1 MRRGLAFLLE
11 TSNEGKYC
19 ESQHEQ
25 SKSARIL
32 LLFRRQ
38 KGSAVNTLMKQLEG
52 RSGSRVVVAT
62 TAMLSFISFWRAAA
76 IVLNDLGSSAF
87 YVGGIAE
94 NAIGK
99 SAPWFILGV
108 MLFSI
113 AVRSVYIESSTLFV
127 RGGAYRVVK
136 EAMGPTA
143 AKITVSALIFDFLLT
158 APISGVSA
166 GHYLVGLLNELTQLI
181 GLNVALPRDAGAAF
195 FAILFIL
202 YFWRLNLVGIE
213 ESSSKALSIMKITSV
228 MVALLLVWGLL
239 TIILRG
245 GQATPMPNAR
255 NMIFGEDSLGWLKE
269 TAFPAIPIVLF
280 FIGFGHSILAMSGEE
295 TLAQVYRE
303 IAHPKLKN
311 LKKAAIAIF
320 IFSLLFTCLVS
331 FLGIALIPDSERPQ
345 YFDNLIGGIAMYLAG
360 PFQLRL
366 CFHIFVVVVGVL
378 MLAGACNT
386 AIIGSNGV
394 LNRLSEDG
402 VLLDWF
408 RKPHRQYGT
417 TYRLLNLIVA
427 LQILVVI
434 ASRGDVFILGEAY
447 AFGVIWSFAMNALA
461 TLILRFKRPQE
472 REWKVP
478 LNFRFRG
485 IEIPVGLVLVT
496 LTLFAT
502 AIANLLTKKV
512 ATISGV
518 FFTAGL
524 FAVLIFSERIIAAR
538 KSSETKDLEK
548 FLLEDKSSITKEIV
562 GVRPGNILVAVRNY
576 ESLYPLEK
584 VLKKANIRHHDIVVL
599 TGRRMRGVREDQGS
613 LTSDQIFM
621 NYEQKLFSMAVSMA
635 EKEGK
640 KMNMLVVPGNDIT
653 DIIIRSAL
661 QLKSSKVVAG
671 VSNRMSMEE
680 QARRLGEAWEAAG
693 PHSRGL
699 TLELIDRQMKS
710 HFFDIGPH
718 PPRLW
723 PVDIGRLH
731 DMWLKLSRE
740 KFGSELHHR
749 DVVGVA
755 LKRLDRDLADPSKE
769 KEVLQDFHAE
779 LASEQHKRDSFSHG
793 TQEK

>member
-1 MRRGLAFLLE
+1 MNRPDV
-11 TSNEGKYC
+11 
-19 ESQHEQ
+19 QPH
-25 SKSARIL
+25 
-32 LLFRRQ
+32 
-38 KGSAVNTLMKQLEG
+38 
-52 RSGSRVVVAT
+52 SRVIVAT

-76 IVLNDLGSSAF
+76 IVLNDLASSAY
-87 YVGGIAE
+87 YVGGISE
-94 NAIGK
+94 HAIGK

-113 AVRSVYIESSTLFV
+113 AVRSVYIESSILFV

-166 GHYLVGLLNELTQLI
+166 GHYLVGLLNDLAKFADI
-181 GLNVALPRDAGAAF
+181 PISIPRDSGAAI
-195 FAILFIL
+195 FAIIVIL

-213 ESSSKALSIMKITSV
+213 ESSSKALSIMKVACV
-228 MVALLLVWGLL
+228 MVVALVVWGGITVFLK
-239 TIILRG
+239 G
-245 GQATPMPNAR
+245 GQLAPPPDLKHMK
-255 NMIFGEDSLGWLKE
+255 FGEEALGWLKGSAL
-269 TAFPAIPIVLF
+269 TTIPIVAI
-280 FIGFGHSILAMSGEE
+280 FIGFGHSILALSGEE

-303 IAHPKLKN
+303 IAHPKFVN
-311 LKKAAIAIF
+311 LKRAAMVIF
-320 IFSLLFTCLVS
+320 IFSLVLTSLVS
-331 FLGIALIPDSERPQ
+331 FLGVGLIPDAQRPH
-345 YFDNLIGGIAMYLAG
+345 YYDNLIGGIAMHLAG

-366 CFHIFVVVVGVL
+366 CFHIFVVIVGVL

-402 VLLDWF
+402 VLVDWF
-408 RKPHRQYGT
+408 RKPHREYGT
-417 TYRLLNLIVA
+417 TYRILNMIVG

-434 ASRGDVFILGEAY
+434 VSHGDVFILGEAY
-447 AFGVIWSFAMNALA
+447 AFGVIWSFAMNSLA
-461 TLILRFKRPQE
+461 TLILRFKRPQA

-478 LNFRFRG
+478 INLRFRG
-485 IEIPVGLVLVT
+485 IELPVGLALVT

-502 AIANLLTKKV
+502 AIANLMTKKI
-512 ATISGV
+512 ATISGLI
-518 FFTAGL
+518 FTAGL
-524 FAVLIFSERIIAAR
+524 FAVLLISERITAAR
-538 KSSETKDLEK
+538 KLSESKDFEK
-548 FLLEDKSSITKEIV
+548 FLLEDKASLTKEV
-562 GVRPGNILVAVRNY
+562 VDVRPGNIVVAVRNY

-584 VLKKANIRHHDIVVL
+584 VLKKANTRHQDIVVL
-599 TGRRMRGVREDQGS
+599 TGRRMRGVRHDQGS

-621 NYEQKLFSMAVSMA
+621 SFEKRLFSRVVSMA

-640 KMNMLVVPGNDIT
+640 RINMLVVPGNDIT
-653 DIIIRSAL
+653 DIIIQSAL

-680 QARRLGEAWEAAG
+680 QARRLGEAWESAG
-693 PHSRGL
+693 PHNRGL

-731 DMWLKLSRE
+731 DLWLKLTRE

-749 DVVGVA
+749 DIVGVA
-755 LKRLDRDLADPSKE
+755 LMRLDEDLRDPDRKQDVLHDFYVELESDQHRRESASHGIQE
-769 KEVLQDFHAE
+769 KE
-779 LASEQHKRDSFSHG
+779 SKRG
-793 TQEK
+793 A

>member
-1 MRRGLAFLLE
+1 
-11 TSNEGKYC
+11 
-19 ESQHEQ
+19 
-25 SKSARIL
+25 
-32 LLFRRQ
+32 
-38 KGSAVNTLMKQLEG
+38 MKQPPE
-52 RSGSRVVVAT
+52 SSHSRVVVAT

-94 NAIGK
+94 QAIGK

-108 MLFSI
+108 MFFSI

-136 EAMGPTA
+136 EAMGRTT

-166 GHYLVGLLNELTQLI
+166 GHYLVGLLNDLAVFTGI
-181 GLNVALPRDAGAAF
+181 HFIIPRNIGAAG
-195 FAILFIL
+195 FAILVIL
-202 YFWRLNLVGIE
+202 YFWRMNIIGIE
-213 ESSSKALSIMKITSV
+213 ESSSKALSIMKIATVMLIALLGWGFVTLLMKGGQLAPLPNLKHMAFDKEAIGWLKGSALPAIP
-228 MVALLLVWGLL
+228 MVAL
-239 TIILRG
+239 
-245 GQATPMPNAR
+245 
-255 NMIFGEDSLGWLKE
+255 
-269 TAFPAIPIVLF
+269 
-280 FIGFGHSILAMSGEE
+280 FIGFGHSILALSGEE

-311 LKKAAIAIF
+311 LKKAAVAIF
-320 IFSLLFTCLVS
+320 VFSLILTSLVS
-331 FLGIALIPDSERPQ
+331 FLGIGLIPDSIRSQ
-345 YFDNLIGGIAMYLAG
+345 FNDNLIGGIAMHLVG

-366 CFHIFVVVVGVL
+366 CFHIFVVIVGVL

-402 VLLDWF
+402 VLVDWF
-408 RKPHRQYGT
+408 RKPHREYGT
-417 TYRLLNLIVA
+417 TYRLLNMIVG
-427 LQILVVI
+427 LQILIVI
-434 ASRGDVFILGEAY
+434 ISHGDVFLLGEAY

-461 TLILRFKRPQE
+461 TLILRFKQPQG

-478 LNFRFRG
+478 LNFHFRG
-485 IEIPVGLVLVT
+485 VEIPVGLVLVT
-496 LTLFAT
+496 LILFAT

-524 FAVLIFSERIIAAR
+524 FAVLLFSERIIKSR
-538 KSSETKDLEK
+538 KLSETKGLEK
-548 FLLEDKSSITKEIV
+548 FLLEDKSDITKDVV

-584 VLKKANIRHHDIVVL
+584 VLKKANTRHQDIVVL
-599 TGRRMRGVREDQGS
+599 TGRRMRGIHQDQGP
-613 LTSDQIFM
+613 LTRDQIFM
-621 NYEQKLFSMAVSMA
+621 NHEQKLFSIVVSMA

-640 KMNMLVVPGNDIT
+640 KINMVVVPGNEMT
-653 DIIIRSAL
+653 DVIIRSAL

-671 VSNRMSMEE
+671 ISNRMTMEE
-680 QARRLGEAWEAAG
+680 QARRLGEAWESTG
-693 PHSRGL
+693 PHNRGL
-699 TLELIDRQMKS
+699 TLELIDRSGKS
-710 HFFDIGPH
+710 YFFDIGPH

-731 DMWLKLSRE
+731 ELWLKLTRD

-749 DVVGVA
+749 DIVGVA
-755 LKRLDRDLADPSKE
+755 LQRLDRDLMDPKKE
-769 KEVLQDFHAE
+769 DDVLHDFSVE
-779 LASEQHKRDSFSHG
+779 LHSEQHKREASSFGHKTDHSK
-793 TQEK
+793 EIES

>member
-1 MRRGLAFLLE
+1 
-11 TSNEGKYC
+11 
-19 ESQHEQ
+19 
-25 SKSARIL
+25 
-32 LLFRRQ
+32 
-38 KGSAVNTLMKQLEG
+38 MKQLPENTH
-52 RSGSRVVVAT
+52 SRVVVAT

-94 NAIGK
+94 QAIGK

-136 EAMGPTA
+136 EAMGRTT

-166 GHYLVGLLNELTQLI
+166 GHYLIGLLNDLAVFAGI
-181 GLNVALPRDAGAAF
+181 PIIIPRNIGAAC
-195 FAILFIL
+195 FAILVIL
-202 YFWRLNLVGIE
+202 YFWRMNLIGIE
-213 ESSSKALSIMKITSV
+213 ESSSKALSIMKIATV
-228 MVALLLVWGLL
+228 MLVALLGWGFVTVLM
-239 TIILRG
+239 RG
-245 GQATPMPNAR
+245 GQLAPHPNLRTMA
-255 NMIFGEDSLGWLKE
+255 FTDEALGWLKGS
-269 TAFPAIPIVLF
+269 ALPAIPLIAI
-280 FIGFGHSILAMSGEE
+280 FIGFGHSILALSGEE

-311 LKKAAIAIF
+311 LKRAAVAIF
-320 IFSLLFTCLVS
+320 IFSLLLTSLVS
-331 FLGIALIPDSERPQ
+331 FLGVGLIPDSIRPQ
-345 YFDNLIGGIAMYLAG
+345 YNDNLIGGIAMHLVG

-366 CFHIFVVVVGVL
+366 CFHIFVVIVGVL

-402 VLLDWF
+402 VLVDWF
-408 RKPHRQYGT
+408 RKPHREYGT
-417 TYRLLNLIVA
+417 TYRLLSMIVG

-434 ASRGDVFILGEAY
+434 ISRGDVFLLGEAY
-447 AFGVIWSFAMNALA
+447 AFGVIWCFAMNALA
-461 TLILRFKRPQE
+461 TLILRFKLPQG

-478 LNFRFRG
+478 LNFHFRG
-485 IEIPVGLVLVT
+485 VEIPMGLILVT

-502 AIANLLTKKV
+502 AIANLFTKRV
-512 ATISGV
+512 ATLSGV

-524 FAVLIFSERIIAAR
+524 FAVLVFSERII
-538 KSSETKDLEK
+538 KLKKLNETKDLEK
-548 FLLEDKSSITKEIV
+548 FLLEDKADVTKDVV

-584 VLKKANIRHHDIVVL
+584 VLKKANPRHQDIVVL
-599 TGRRMRGVREDQGS
+599 TGRRMRGVHQDQGP
-613 LTSDQIFM
+613 LTRDQIFM
-621 NYEQKLFSMAVSMA
+621 NHEQKLFSIAVSMA

-640 KMNMLVVPGNDIT
+640 KINMVVVPGNDIT
-653 DIIIRSAL
+653 DIIIRTAL

-671 VSNRMSMEE
+671 ISNRMTMDE
-680 QARRLGEAWEAAG
+680 QARQFGEAWESASFNG
-693 PHSRGL
+693 RGL
-699 TLELIDRQMKS
+699 TLELIDRQSKS

-731 DMWLKLSRE
+731 ELWLKLTRD

-749 DVVGVA
+749 DIVSVA
-755 LKRLDRDLADPSKE
+755 LLRLDHDLMDPDRE
-769 KEVLQDFHAE
+769 KDVLHDFNVE
-779 LASEQHKRDSFSHG
+779 LQSEHHKRESG
-793 TQEK
+793 TPGRQEK

>member
-1 MRRGLAFLLE
+1 MDQAEER
-11 TSNEGKYC
+11 K
-19 ESQHEQ
+19 H
-25 SKSARIL
+25 
-32 LLFRRQ
+32 
-38 KGSAVNTLMKQLEG
+38 
-52 RSGSRVVVAT
+52 SRVIVAT
-62 TAMLSFISFWRAAA
+62 TAMLSFISFWHAAA
-76 IVLNDLGSSAF
+76 IVLNDLASSAY

-94 NAIGK
+94 HAIGK

-136 EAMGPTA
+136 EAMGPTT

-166 GHYLVGLLNELTQLI
+166 GHYLIGLLNELAVFAGI
-181 GLNVALPRDAGAAF
+181 PIVLPRAVGAAV
-195 FAILFIL
+195 FAILVIL
-202 YFWRLNLVGIE
+202 YFWRLNLIGIE
-213 ESSSKALSIMKITSV
+213 ESSSKALSIMKVASV
-228 MVALLLVWGLL
+228 MVVALLVWGFI
-239 TIILRG
+239 TVMLRG
-245 GQATPMPNAR
+245 GQIAPIPNLK
-255 NMIFGEDSLGWLKE
+255 NMEFGDEALGWLKGSFW
-269 TAFPAIPIVLF
+269 TTIPLVAI

-311 LKKAAIAIF
+311 LKRAAVAIF
-320 IFSLLFTCLVS
+320 VFSLVLTSLVS
-331 FLGIALIPDSERPQ
+331 FLGVGLIPDSDRAH
-345 YFDNLIGGIAMYLAG
+345 YYDNLIGGIAMHLAG
-360 PFQLRL
+360 PFQMRL
-366 CFHIFVVVVGVL
+366 CFHIFVVIVGVL

-402 VLLDWF
+402 VLTDWF
-408 RKPHRQYGT
+408 RKPHKNYGT
-417 TYRLLNLIVA
+417 TYRLLSMIVA
-427 LQILVVI
+427 LQILIVI
-434 ASRGDVFILGEAY
+434 LSRGDVFLLGEAY
-447 AFGVIWSFAMNALA
+447 AFGVIWCFAMNALA

-478 LNFRFRG
+478 MNFRYRG
-485 IEIPVGLVLVT
+485 TEIPVGLTLVT

-502 AIANLLTKKV
+502 AIANLFTKKI

-518 FFTAGL
+518 LFTAGL
-524 FAVLIFSERIIAAR
+524 FAVLKLSERVIAA
-538 KSSETKDLEK
+538 KKLSETKDLER
-548 FLLEDKSSITKEIV
+548 FLLEDNTSITREAV
-562 GVRPGNILVAVRNY
+562 DVRPGNILVAVRNH
-576 ESLYPLEK
+576 ESLYPLDK
-584 VLKKANIRHHDIVVL
+584 VLKKANTRHQDIVVL
-599 TGRRMRGVREDQGS
+599 TGRRMRGVHHDQGP

-621 NYEQKLFSMAVSMA
+621 NFEQKLFSVVVAMA

-640 KMNMLVVPGNDIT
+640 KINLLVVPGNDIT

-680 QARRLGEAWEAAG
+680 QARRLGEAWEKSG

-723 PVDIGRLH
+723 PIDIGRLH
-731 DMWLKLSRE
+731 DMWLKLTRD
-740 KFGSELHHR
+740 KFGAELHHR
-749 DVVGVA
+749 DIVSVA
-755 LKRLDRDLADPSKE
+755 LKRLDEDLENPE
-769 KEVLQDFHAE
+769 TEQEVLRDFSVE
-779 LASEQHKRDSFSHG
+779 LKSEEHKRESGGHGSH
-793 TQEK
+793 EKGSEIETES

>member
-1 MRRGLAFLLE
+1 MNRPDV
-11 TSNEGKYC
+11 
-19 ESQHEQ
+19 QPH
-25 SKSARIL
+25 
-32 LLFRRQ
+32 
-38 KGSAVNTLMKQLEG
+38 
-52 RSGSRVVVAT
+52 SRVIVAT

-76 IVLNDLGSSAF
+76 IVLNDLASSAY
-87 YVGGIAE
+87 YVGGISE
-94 NAIGK
+94 HAIGK

-113 AVRSVYIESSTLFV
+113 AVRSVYIESSILFV

-166 GHYLVGLLNELTQLI
+166 GHYLVGLLNDLAKFADI
-181 GLNVALPRDAGAAF
+181 PISIPRDSGAAI
-195 FAILFIL
+195 FAIIVIL

-213 ESSSKALSIMKITSV
+213 ESSSKALSIMKVACV
-228 MVALLLVWGLL
+228 MVVALLVWGGITVFLK
-239 TIILRG
+239 G
-245 GQATPMPNAR
+245 GQLAPPPDLKHMK
-255 NMIFGEDSLGWLKE
+255 FGEEALGWLKGSAL
-269 TAFPAIPIVLF
+269 TTIPIVAI
-280 FIGFGHSILAMSGEE
+280 FIGFGHSILALSGEE

-303 IAHPKLKN
+303 IAHPKFVN
-311 LKKAAIAIF
+311 LKRAAMVIF
-320 IFSLLFTCLVS
+320 IFSLVLTSLVS
-331 FLGIALIPDSERPQ
+331 FLGVGLIPDAQRPH
-345 YFDNLIGGIAMYLAG
+345 YYDNLIGGIAMHLAG

-366 CFHIFVVVVGVL
+366 CFHIFVVIVGVL

-402 VLLDWF
+402 VLVDWF
-408 RKPHRQYGT
+408 RKPHREYGT
-417 TYRLLNLIVA
+417 TYRILNMIVG

-434 ASRGDVFILGEAY
+434 VSHGDVFILGEAY
-447 AFGVIWSFAMNALA
+447 AFGVIWSFAMNSLA
-461 TLILRFKRPQE
+461 TLILRFKRPQA

-478 LNFRFRG
+478 INLRFRG
-485 IEIPVGLVLVT
+485 IELPVGLALVT

-502 AIANLLTKKV
+502 AIANLMTKKI
-512 ATISGV
+512 ATISGLI
-518 FFTAGL
+518 FTAGL
-524 FAVLIFSERIIAAR
+524 FAVLLVSERITAAR
-538 KSSETKDLEK
+538 KLSESKDFEK
-548 FLLEDKSSITKEIV
+548 FLLEDKASLTKEV
-562 GVRPGNILVAVRNY
+562 VDVRPGNIVVAVRNY

-584 VLKKANIRHHDIVVL
+584 VLKKANTRHQDIVVL
-599 TGRRMRGVREDQGS
+599 TGRRMRGVRHDQGS

-621 NYEQKLFSMAVSMA
+621 SFEKRLFSRVVSMA

-640 KMNMLVVPGNDIT
+640 RINMLVVPGNDIT
-653 DIIIRSAL
+653 DIIIQSAL

-680 QARRLGEAWEAAG
+680 QARRLGEAWESAG
-693 PHSRGL
+693 PHNRGL

-731 DMWLKLSRE
+731 DLWLKLTRE

-749 DVVGVA
+749 DIVGVA
-755 LKRLDRDLADPSKE
+755 LMRLDEDLRDPDRKQDVLHDFYVELESDQHRRESASHGIHE
-769 KEVLQDFHAE
+769 KEPKRGAE
-779 LASEQHKRDSFSHG
+779 S
-793 TQEK
+793 

>member
-1 MRRGLAFLLE
+1 M
-11 TSNEGKYC
+11 
-19 ESQHEQ
+19 SQPEERTH
-25 SKSARIL
+25 
-32 LLFRRQ
+32 
-38 KGSAVNTLMKQLEG
+38 
-52 RSGSRVVVAT
+52 SRVVVAT
-62 TAMLSFISFWRAAA
+62 TAMLSFISFWHAAA

-94 NAIGK
+94 HAIGK

-143 AKITVSALIFDFLLT
+143 AKATVSALIFDFLLT

-166 GHYLVGLLNELTQLI
+166 GHYLIGLFNELAEFAKIPIT
-181 GLNVALPRDAGAAF
+181 LPRDVGATAC
-195 FAILFIL
+195 AILIIL
-202 YFWRLNLVGIE
+202 YFWRQNLLGIE
-213 ESSSKALSIMKITSV
+213 ESSSKALSIMKVASV
-228 MVALLLVWGLL
+228 MVVALIVWGFITVLM
-239 TIILRG
+239 RG
-245 GQATPMPNAR
+245 GQLAPMPDLKKMA
-255 NMIFGEDSLGWLKE
+255 FTTDALGWLQG
-269 TAFPAIPIVLF
+269 TALPTIPIIAL

-311 LKKAAIAIF
+311 LKRAAMAIF
-320 IFSLLFTCLVS
+320 IFSVVLTSLVS
-331 FLGIALIPDSERPQ
+331 FLGVALISDSDRPQ
-345 YFDNLIGGIAMYLAG
+345 YYDNLIGGIAMHLVG
-360 PFQLRL
+360 PFQLQL
-366 CFHIFVVVVGVL
+366 CFHIFVVIVGIL

-402 VLLDWF
+402 VLVDWF
-408 RKPHRQYGT
+408 RKPHREYGT
-417 TYRLLNLIVA
+417 TYRLLNMIA
-427 LQILVVI
+427 GLQILIVI
-434 ASRGDVFILGEAY
+434 VSRGDVFLLGEAY

-478 LNFRFRG
+478 LNFRYRG
-485 IEIPVGLVLVT
+485 TEIPVGLVLVT

-502 AIANLLTKKV
+502 AISNLLTKKV

-524 FAVLIFSERIIAAR
+524 FAVLVFSERIIAAR
-538 KSSETKDLEK
+538 KHSESKDLEK
-548 FLLEDKSSITKEIV
+548 FLLEDKDSITRESV
-562 GVRPGNILVAVRNY
+562 DVRPGNILVAVRNY

-584 VLKKANIRHHDIVVL
+584 ILKKANTRHQDIVVL
-599 TGRRMRGVREDQGS
+599 TGRRMRGVRHDQGP

-621 NYEQKLFSMAVSMA
+621 NFEKKLFSMVVSMA

-640 KMNMLVVPGNDIT
+640 KINMLVVPGNDIT

-661 QLKSSKVVAG
+661 QIKASKVVAG

-680 QARRLGEAWEAAG
+680 QARRLGEAWEGAG

-731 DMWLKLSRE
+731 DMWLKLTRE
-740 KFGSELHHR
+740 NFGAELHHR
-749 DVVGVA
+749 DIVSVA
-755 LKRLDRDLADPSKE
+755 LKRLDEDLIDPDETKD
-769 KEVLQDFHAE
+769 VLHDFSVE
-779 LASEQHKRDSFSHG
+779 MQSEHHRRESASHG
-793 TQEK
+793 SHEKGRKSESES

>member
-1 MRRGLAFLLE
+1 MKSFE
-11 TSNEGKYC
+11 T
-19 ESQHEQ
+19 
-25 SKSARIL
+25 
-32 LLFRRQ
+32 
-38 KGSAVNTLMKQLEG
+38 
-52 RSGSRVVVAT
+52 RSGSRVIVAT

-76 IVLNDLGSSAF
+76 IVLNDLASSAY
-87 YVGGIAE
+87 YVGGISE
-94 NAIGK
+94 QAIGK

-113 AVRSVYIESSTLFV
+113 AVRSVYIESSILFV
-127 RGGAYRVVK
+127 RGGVYRVVK
-136 EAMGPTA
+136 EAMGPTT

-166 GHYLVGLLNELTQLI
+166 GHYLIGLLNELAAFARVPI
-181 GLNVALPRDAGAAF
+181 VVPRDIGAAF
-195 FAILFIL
+195 FAVVVIL

-213 ESSSKALSIMKITSV
+213 ESSSKALSIMKIASV
-228 MVALLLVWGLL
+228 MVVALLVWGFVTVLM
-239 TIILRG
+239 RG
-245 GQATPMPNAR
+245 GQLAPTPELNSMK
-255 NMIFGEDSLGWLKE
+255 FSEDALGWLKG
-269 TAFPAIPIVLF
+269 TALPTIPLIAL
-280 FIGFGHSILAMSGEE
+280 FIGFGHSILALSGEE

-303 IAHPKLKN
+303 IAHPKIQN
-311 LKKAAIAIF
+311 LKRAAIAIF
-320 IFSLLFTCLVS
+320 VFSLVLTSLVA
-331 FLGIALIPDSERPQ
+331 FLGVALIPDSERPQ
-345 YFDNLIGGIAMYLAG
+345 FYDNLIGGIAMNLAG
-360 PFQLRL
+360 PFLLRL
-366 CFHIFVVVVGVL
+366 GFHVFVVIVGVL

-402 VLLDWF
+402 VLVDWF
-408 RKPHRQYGT
+408 RKPHREYGT

-434 ASRGDVFILGEAY
+434 ASRGNVFILGEAY

-478 LNFRFRG
+478 LNFRFRNT
-485 IEIPVGLVLVT
+485 EIPLGLVLVT
-496 LTLFAT
+496 LALFCT
-502 AIANLLTKKV
+502 AVANLLTKKI

-518 FFTAGL
+518 LFTLGL
-524 FAVLIFSERIIAAR
+524 FVILFFSERITTA
-538 KSSETKDLEK
+538 KKLSESRELEK
-548 FLLEDKSSITKEIV
+548 FLLEDKSSITREVV

-576 ESLYPLEK
+576 ESLYPLDK
-584 VLKKANIRHHDIVVL
+584 VLTKANTRHQDIVVL

-621 NYEQKLFSMAVSMA
+621 NYEQKLFSVVVSMA

-640 KMNMLVVPGNDIT
+640 KINMMVVPGNDIT
-653 DIIIRSAL
+653 DIIIRTAL
-661 QLKSSKVVAG
+661 KIKSSKVVAG

-693 PHSRGL
+693 PHTRGL

-731 DMWLKLSRE
+731 EMWLKLTRE
-740 KFGSELHHR
+740 RFGAELHHR
-749 DVVGVA
+749 DIVSVA
-755 LKRLDRDLADPSKE
+755 LKRLDGDLMNPE
-769 KEVLQDFHAE
+769 KEQEVLHDFHAE
-779 LASEQHKRDSFSHG
+779 LQSEQHKREAGGFSHHG
-793 TQEK
+793 RESKPETES

>member
-1 MRRGLAFLLE
+1 
-11 TSNEGKYC
+11 
-19 ESQHEQ
+19 
-25 SKSARIL
+25 
-32 LLFRRQ
+32 
-38 KGSAVNTLMKQLEG
+38 MKQSPE
-52 RSGSRVVVAT
+52 SSHSRVIVAT

-94 NAIGK
+94 QAIGK

-136 EAMGPTA
+136 EAMGRTT

-166 GHYLVGLLNELTQLI
+166 GHYLIGLLNDLAVFTGVSI
-181 GLNVALPRDAGAAF
+181 VIPRNIGAAG
-195 FAILFIL
+195 FAILVIL
-202 YFWRLNLVGIE
+202 YFWRMNLIGIE
-213 ESSSKALSIMKITSV
+213 ESSSKALSIMKIATV
-228 MVALLLVWGLL
+228 MVVALLGWGFVTLL
-239 TIILRG
+239 MKG
-245 GQATPMPNAR
+245 GQTIPLPPLKDMSFHDEA
-255 NMIFGEDSLGWLKE
+255 IGWLKGSALP
-269 TAFPAIPIVLF
+269 TIPLVAL
-280 FIGFGHSILAMSGEE
+280 FIGFGHSILALSGEE

-303 IAHPKLKN
+303 IAHPKLMN

-320 IFSLLFTCLVS
+320 VFSLILTSLVS
-331 FLGIALIPDSERPQ
+331 FLGVSLIPDSTRPQ
-345 YFDNLIGGIAMYLAG
+345 YNDNLIGGIAMHLVG

-366 CFHIFVVVVGVL
+366 CFHIFVVIVGVL

-402 VLLDWF
+402 VLVDWF
-408 RKPHRQYGT
+408 RKPHREYGT
-417 TYRLLNLIVA
+417 TYRLLTMIVG
-427 LQILVVI
+427 LQILIVI
-434 ASRGDVFILGEAY
+434 ISRGNVFILGEAY
-447 AFGVIWSFAMNALA
+447 AFGVIWCFAMNALA
-461 TLILRFKRPQE
+461 TLILRFKQPQG

-478 LNFRFRG
+478 LNFHFRG
-485 IEIPVGLVLVT
+485 VEIPVGLAAVT

-502 AIANLLTKKV
+502 AIANLFTKKA

-518 FFTAGL
+518 FFTAAL
-524 FAVLIFSERIIAAR
+524 FAVLLFSERII
-538 KSSETKDLEK
+538 KSKKLGESKDLEK
-548 FLLEDKSSITKEIV
+548 FLLEDKTDINKDVV

-584 VLKKANIRHHDIVVL
+584 VLKKANARHQDIVVL
-599 TGRRMRGVREDQGS
+599 TSRRMRGVHQDQGL
-613 LTSDQIFM
+613 LTRDQIFM
-621 NYEQKLFSMAVSMA
+621 NHEQKLFSMVVSMA

-640 KMNMLVVPGNDIT
+640 KINMVVVPGNEIT
-653 DIIIRSAL
+653 DVIIRSAL

-671 VSNRMSMEE
+671 ISNRMTMEE
-680 QARRLGEAWEAAG
+680 QARRLGEAWESAG
-693 PHSRGL
+693 PHNRGL
-699 TLELIDRQMKS
+699 TLELIDRQGKS

-731 DMWLKLSRE
+731 DLWLKLTRD

-749 DVVGVA
+749 DIVRVA
-755 LKRLDRDLADPSKE
+755 LQRLDRDLSDPDKE
-769 KEVLQDFHAE
+769 ANVVHDFSVE
-779 LASEQHKRDSFSHG
+779 LHSEQHKRESGGAPTHRN
-793 TQEK
+793 E

>member
-1 MRRGLAFLLE
+1 
-11 TSNEGKYC
+11 
-19 ESQHEQ
+19 
-25 SKSARIL
+25 
-32 LLFRRQ
+32 
-38 KGSAVNTLMKQLEG
+38 MKQLEV

-62 TAMLSFISFWRAAA
+62 TAMLSFISFWHAAA
-76 IVLNDLGSSAF
+76 IVLNDLASSAF

-94 NAIGK
+94 HAIGK

-136 EAMGPTA
+136 EAMGPTT
-143 AKITVSALIFDFLLT
+143 AKVTVSALIFDFLLT

-166 GHYLVGLLNELTQLI
+166 GHYLIGLLNELAVFAGIPIQI
-181 GLNVALPRDAGAAF
+181 PRGMGAAV
-195 FAILFIL
+195 FAIIVIL
-202 YFWRLNLVGIE
+202 YFWRLNLIGIE
-213 ESSSKALSIMKITSV
+213 ESSSQALTIMKVACV
-228 MVALLLVWGLL
+228 MVVSLLVWGFLTLL
-239 TIILRG
+239 LKG
-245 GQATPMPNAR
+245 GQPVPTPVLKEMDFSKDA
-255 NMIFGEDSLGWLKE
+255 LGWLKG
-269 TAFPAIPIVLF
+269 TMLPTIPLIAF

-311 LKKAAIAIF
+311 LKKAAVTIF
-320 IFSLLFTCLVS
+320 IFSLVLTALVS
-331 FLGIALIPDSERPQ
+331 FLGVSLIPDQERPH
-345 YFDNLIGGIAMYLAG
+345 YYDNLIGGIAMNLVG

-366 CFHIFVVVVGVL
+366 VFHAFVVIVGVL
-378 MLAGACNT
+378 MLSGACNT

-402 VLLDWF
+402 VLVDWF
-408 RKPHRQYGT
+408 RKPHRNYGT
-417 TYRLLNLIVA
+417 TYRILNLIVA
-427 LQILVVI
+427 LQIVVVI

-447 AFGVIWSFAMNALA
+447 AFGVIWCFAMNALA

-478 LNFRFRG
+478 LNIRIRG
-485 IEIPVGLVLVT
+485 MEIPIGLSMVT
-496 LTLFAT
+496 LMLFAT
-502 AIANLLTKKV
+502 AIANLFTKKI
-512 ATISGV
+512 ATISGL
-518 FFTAGL
+518 FFTAAL
-524 FAVLIFSERIIAAR
+524 FAVLVASERVIAA
-538 KSSETKDLEK
+538 KKLSESKDLEK

-584 VLKKANIRHHDIVVL
+584 VLKKANTRHQDIVVL
-599 TGRRMRGVREDQGS
+599 TGRRMRGVRQDQGE

-640 KMNMLVVPGNDIT
+640 KINMLVVPGNDIT
-653 DIIIRSAL
+653 DIVIRTAL
-661 QLKSSKVVAG
+661 QLKASKVVAG

-680 QARRLGEAWEAAG
+680 QARRLGEAWESVG
-693 PHSRGL
+693 PHNRGL

-710 HFFDIGPH
+710 YFFDIGPH

-731 DMWLKLSRE
+731 DMWLKLSRQE
-740 KFGSELHHR
+740 FGSELHHR
-749 DVVGVA
+749 DIVGVA
-755 LKRLDRDLADPSKE
+755 LTRLDRDLGDLNKE
-769 KEVLQDFHAE
+769 KDVLHDFHVE
-779 LASEQHKRDSFSHG
+779 LESEQHKRESGHG
-793 TQEK
+793 AHEKPAKTEG

>member
-1 MRRGLAFLLE
+1 MDQPERR
-11 TSNEGKYC
+11 T
-19 ESQHEQ
+19 H
-25 SKSARIL
+25 
-32 LLFRRQ
+32 
-38 KGSAVNTLMKQLEG
+38 
-52 RSGSRVVVAT
+52 SRVIVAT
-62 TAMLSFISFWRAAA
+62 TAMLSFISFWHAAA

-94 NAIGK
+94 HAIGK

-143 AKITVSALIFDFLLT
+143 AKVTVSALIFDFLLT

-166 GHYLVGLLNELTQLI
+166 GHYLIGLVNELAEFAKIPVT
-181 GLNVALPRDAGAAF
+181 LPRDVGAAG
-195 FAILFIL
+195 FAIIVIL
-202 YFWRLNLVGIE
+202 YFWRQNMLGIE
-213 ESSSKALSIMKITSV
+213 ESSSKALSIMKVASV
-228 MVALLLVWGLL
+228 MLVALLIWGFI
-239 TIILRG
+239 TVMMRG
-245 GQATPMPNAR
+245 GQLAPVPSLK
-255 NMIFGEDSLGWLKE
+255 NMTFSADALGWLKG
-269 TAFPAIPIVLF
+269 TALPAIPFIALI
-280 FIGFGHSILAMSGEE
+280 IGFGHSILAMSGEE

-303 IAHPKLKN
+303 IAHPKLLN
-311 LKKAAIAIF
+311 LKKAAITIF
-320 IFSLLFTCLVS
+320 IFSLVLTSLVS
-331 FLGIALIPDSERPQ
+331 FLGVALISDSNRPQ
-345 YFDNLIGGIAMYLAG
+345 YYDNLIGGIAMHLAG

-366 CFHIFVVVVGVL
+366 CFHIFVVIVGVL

-402 VLLDWF
+402 VLVDWF
-408 RKPHRQYGT
+408 RKPHREYGT
-417 TYRLLNLIVA
+417 TYRLLNMIA
-427 LQILVVI
+427 GLQILIVI
-434 ASRGDVFILGEAY
+434 LSRGDVFILGEAY

-485 IEIPVGLVLVT
+485 TEVPVGLVLVT

-502 AIANLLTKKV
+502 ALANLLTKKV

-524 FAVLIFSERIIAAR
+524 FAVLVFSERIITAR
-538 KSSETKDLEK
+538 KLSESKDLEK
-548 FLLEDKSSITKEIV
+548 FLLEDKTSITREAV
-562 GVRPGNILVAVRNY
+562 DVRPGNILVAVRNY
-576 ESLYPLEK
+576 ETLYPLEK
-584 VLKKANIRHHDIVVL
+584 VLKKANTRHQDIVVL
-599 TGRRMRGVREDQGS
+599 TGRRMRGVHADQGPLS
-613 LTSDQIFM
+613 SDQIFM
-621 NYEQKLFSMAVSMA
+621 AFEQKLFSIVVAMA

-640 KMNMLVVPGNDIT
+640 KINMLVVPGNDIT

-671 VSNRMSMEE
+671 ISNRMSMEE
-680 QARRLGEAWEAAG
+680 QARRLGEAWESAG
-693 PHSRGL
+693 PHTRGL

-731 DMWLKLSRE
+731 DMWLKLTRD
-740 KFGSELHHR
+740 KFGAELHHR
-749 DVVGVA
+749 DIVSVA
-755 LKRLDRDLADPSKE
+755 LKRLDEDLGDPQKQ
-769 KEVLQDFHAE
+769 KDVLHDFSEE
-779 LASEQHKRDSFSHG
+779 LHSEQHKREAASHAAHDKG
-793 TQEK
+793 PKHD

>member
-1 MRRGLAFLLE
+1 
-11 TSNEGKYC
+11 
-19 ESQHEQ
+19 
-25 SKSARIL
+25 
-32 LLFRRQ
+32 
-38 KGSAVNTLMKQLEG
+38 MKQLEG

-62 TAMLSFISFWRAAA
+62 TAMLSFISFWHAAS
-76 IVLNDLGSSAF
+76 IVLNDLASSAY
-87 YVGGIAE
+87 YVGGISE
-94 NAIGK
+94 HAIGK

-136 EAMGPTA
+136 EAMGPTT

-166 GHYLVGLLNELTQLI
+166 GHYLIGLLNELAVFAGI
-181 GLNVALPRDAGAAF
+181 PIAIPRDVGAAA
-195 FAILFIL
+195 FAVLVIL
-202 YFWRLNLVGIE
+202 YFWRLNLIGIE
-213 ESSSKALSIMKITSV
+213 ESSSKALSIMKVASV
-228 MVALLLVWGLL
+228 MVVALLVWGFL
-239 TIILRG
+239 TVLLRG
-245 GQATPMPNAR
+245 GQLAPTPNLREMA
-255 NMIFGEDSLGWLKE
+255 FSGDALGWLKG
-269 TAFPAIPIVLF
+269 TALPTIPLIAM
-280 FIGFGHSILAMSGEE
+280 FIGFGHSILALSGEE

-311 LKKAAIAIF
+311 LKRAAVAIF
-320 IFSLLFTCLVS
+320 IFSLVLTSLVS
-331 FLGIALIPDSERPQ
+331 FLGVALISDSERPH
-345 YFDNLIGGIAMYLAG
+345 YYDNLIGGIAMNLAG

-366 CFHIFVVVVGVL
+366 CFHIFVVIVGVL

-408 RKPHRQYGT
+408 RKPHRDYGT
-417 TYRLLNLIVA
+417 TYRLLNMIVG

-485 IEIPVGLVLVT
+485 KEVPVGLALVT

-502 AIANLLTKKV
+502 ALANLVTKKI

-518 FFTAGL
+518 FFTAALYGIL
-524 FAVLIFSERIIAAR
+524 VFSERVIAS
-538 KSSETKDLEK
+538 KKLSESKDLEK
-548 FLLEDKSSITKEIV
+548 FLLEDKSLITKEVV
-562 GVRPGNILVAVRNY
+562 GARPGNILVAVRNY

-584 VLKKANIRHHDIVVL
+584 VLKKANIRHQDIVVL
-599 TGRRMRGVREDQGS
+599 TGRRMRGVRQDQGE

-621 NYEQKLFSMAVSMA
+621 NYEQKLFSMAVTMA

-640 KMNMLVVPGNDIT
+640 KINMLVVPGNDIT

-661 QLKSSKVVAG
+661 QIKSSKVVAG

-680 QARRLGEAWEAAG
+680 QARRMGEAWEAAG
-693 PHSRGL
+693 PHNRGL

-731 DMWLKLSRE
+731 ELWLKLSRE

-749 DVVGVA
+749 DIVGVA
-755 LKRLDRDLADPSKE
+755 LMRLDRDLTDASRE
-769 KEVLQDFHAE
+769 KEVLQDFSAE
-779 LASEQHKRDSFSHG
+779 LESEQHKRESHG
-793 TQEK
+793 HGVHEREPKPNAGS

>member
-1 MRRGLAFLLE
+1 MRQIDA
-11 TSNEGKYC
+11 
-19 ESQHEQ
+19 
-25 SKSARIL
+25 
-32 LLFRRQ
+32 
-38 KGSAVNTLMKQLEG
+38 

-94 NAIGK
+94 HAIGK

-136 EAMGPTA
+136 EAMGPTT

-166 GHYLVGLLNELTQLI
+166 GHYLVGLLNELLVLA
-181 GLNVALPRDAGAAF
+181 GLQVALPRDTGAAF

-202 YFWRLNLVGIE
+202 YFWRLNLMGIE
-213 ESSSKALSIMKITSV
+213 ESSSKALSIMKVTSV
-228 MVALLLVWGLL
+228 MVVLLLVWGFITLL
-239 TIILRG
+239 LRG
-245 GQATPMPNAR
+245 GQMAPIPGRESMVLGDEA
-255 NMIFGEDSLGWLKE
+255 LGWLHGSFLP
-269 TAFPAIPIVLF
+269 TIPLVLF

-320 IFSLLFTCLVS
+320 IFSLVFTSLVS
-331 FLGIALIPDSERPQ
+331 FLGVGLIPDSERPH
-345 YFDNLIGGIAMYLAG
+345 YYDNLIGGIAMFLAG
-360 PFQLRL
+360 PFVLRL
-366 CFHIFVVVVGVL
+366 CFHVFVVIVGVI

-402 VLLDWF
+402 VLVDWF
-408 RKPHRQYGT
+408 RKPHREYGT
-417 TYRLLNLIVA
+417 TYRLLNMIVG
-427 LQILVVI
+427 LQILIVI
-434 ASRGDVFILGEAY
+434 FSRGDVFILGEAY

-461 TLILRFKRPQE
+461 TLILRFKRPE
-472 REWKVP
+472 GREWKVP
-478 LNFRFRG
+478 LNFHFRG
-485 IEIPVGLVLVT
+485 IEVPVGLVLVT
-496 LTLFAT
+496 LILFAT

-524 FAVLIFSERIIAAR
+524 FAVLVFSERLIAAKR
-538 KSSETKDLEK
+538 LSESKDLEK
-548 FLLEDKSSITKEIV
+548 FLLEDKPSITKEVI

-584 VLKKANIRHHDIVVL
+584 ILRKANTRHQDIVVL
-599 TGRRMRGVREDQGS
+599 TGRRMRGVRQDQGA

-640 KMNMLVVPGNDIT
+640 KINMLVVPGNDIT

-661 QLKSSKVVAG
+661 QIKSSKVVAG

-731 DMWLKLSRE
+731 DMWLRLSRQE
-740 KFGSELHHR
+740 FGSELHHR

-755 LKRLDRDLADPSKE
+755 LKRLDRDLMDPDREQEVLNDFHIELESEQHRRESSSHGISEKPPKADPS
-769 KEVLQDFHAE
+769 
-779 LASEQHKRDSFSHG
+779 
-793 TQEK
+793 T

>member
-1 MRRGLAFLLE
+1 
-11 TSNEGKYC
+11 
-19 ESQHEQ
+19 
-25 SKSARIL
+25 
-32 LLFRRQ
+32 
-38 KGSAVNTLMKQLEG
+38 MKQSPEN
-52 RSGSRVVVAT
+52 SHSRIIVAT

-94 NAIGK
+94 QAIGK

-108 MLFSI
+108 MFFSI

-136 EAMGPTA
+136 EAMGRTTA
-143 AKITVSALIFDFLLT
+143 KVTVSALIFDFLLT

-166 GHYLVGLLNELTQLI
+166 GHYLVGLLNDLAVFAGVHFVI
-181 GLNVALPRDAGAAF
+181 PRNIGAAV
-195 FAILFIL
+195 FAIVVIL
-202 YFWRLNLVGIE
+202 YFWRMNLIGIE
-213 ESSSKALSIMKITSV
+213 ESSSKALSIMKVATA
-228 MVALLLVWGLL
+228 MVIALLIWGFITLVM
-239 TIILRG
+239 RG
-245 GQATPMPNAR
+245 GQLAPFPSPK
-255 NMIFGEDSLGWLKE
+255 NMSFSDEALGWLKGS
-269 TAFPAIPIVLF
+269 AWPAIPMVALF
-280 FIGFGHSILAMSGEE
+280 LGFGHSILALSGEE

-320 IFSLLFTCLVS
+320 IFSLVLTSLVA
-331 FLGIALIPDSERPQ
+331 FLGVGLIPDTVRSQ
-345 YFDNLIGGIAMYLAG
+345 YNENLIGGIAMHLVG

-366 CFHIFVVVVGVL
+366 CFHIFVVIVGVL

-402 VLLDWF
+402 VLVDWF
-408 RKPHRQYGT
+408 RKPHRDYGT
-417 TYRLLNLIVA
+417 TYRLLAMIVG
-427 LQILVVI
+427 LQIIIVI

-461 TLILRFKRPQE
+461 TLILRFKRPQG

-478 LNFRFRG
+478 LNFYIRG
-485 IEIPVGLVLVT
+485 VEIPVGLALVT
-496 LTLFAT
+496 LILFGT
-502 AIANLLTKKV
+502 AVANLLSKKI

-518 FFTAGL
+518 LFTAGL
-524 FAVLIFSERIIAAR
+524 FIILMISERII
-538 KSSETKDLEK
+538 KSKKVSETKGLET
-548 FLLEDKSSITKEIV
+548 FLLEDKTDIDKDAV
-562 GVRPGNILVAVRNY
+562 GVRPGNILVAIRNY

-584 VLKKANIRHHDIVVL
+584 VLSKANTRHQDIVVL
-599 TGRRMRGVREDQGS
+599 TGRRMRGVDHDQGS
-613 LTSDQIFM
+613 LTRDQIFM
-621 NYEQKLFSMAVSMA
+621 NYEQKLFSLVVSMA

-640 KMNMLVVPGNDIT
+640 KINMLVVPGNDIT
-653 DIIIRSAL
+653 EIIIRSAL

-671 VSNRMSMEE
+671 LSNRMSIDE
-680 QARRLGEAWEAAG
+680 QARRLGEAWESAG
-693 PHSRGL
+693 AHNRGL
-699 TLELIDRQMKS
+699 TLELINREGKS

-731 DMWLKLSRE
+731 DLWLRLTRV

-749 DVVGVA
+749 DIVSVA
-755 LKRLDRDLADPSKE
+755 LLRLERDLSDSSKE
-769 KEVLQDFHAE
+769 ENVLHDFTEE
-779 LASEQHKRDSFSHG
+779 LHSEKHKRESAG
-793 TQEK
+793 TLVLDKGELEKEEES

>member
-1 MRRGLAFLLE
+1 MSHPE
-11 TSNEGKYC
+11 EPT
-19 ESQHEQ
+19 H
-25 SKSARIL
+25 
-32 LLFRRQ
+32 
-38 KGSAVNTLMKQLEG
+38 
-52 RSGSRVVVAT
+52 SRVIVAT
-62 TAMLSFISFWRAAA
+62 TAMLSFISFWHAAA
-76 IVLNDLGSSAF
+76 IVLNDLASSAY

-94 NAIGK
+94 HAIGK

-136 EAMGPTA
+136 EAMGPTT

-166 GHYLVGLLNELTQLI
+166 GHYLIGLLNELAVFAGI
-181 GLNVALPRDAGAAF
+181 PIILPRDVGAAG
-195 FAILFIL
+195 FAILVIL
-202 YFWRLNLVGIE
+202 YFWRLNLIGIE
-213 ESSSKALSIMKITSV
+213 ESSSKALSIMKIASV
-228 MVALLLVWGLL
+228 MVVALLVWGFI
-239 TIILRG
+239 TVMMRG
-245 GQATPMPNAR
+245 GQIAPIPNLK
-255 NMIFGEDSLGWLKE
+255 NMAFGEEALGWLKGSAW
-269 TAFPAIPIVLF
+269 TTIPLIAV
-280 FIGFGHSILAMSGEE
+280 FIGFGHSILALSGEE

-311 LKKAAIAIF
+311 LKRAAIAIF
-320 IFSLLFTCLVS
+320 IFSLVLTSLVS
-331 FLGIALIPDSERPQ
+331 FLGVGLIPDSDRPH
-345 YFDNLIGGIAMYLAG
+345 YYDNLIGGIAMHLAG
-360 PFQLRL
+360 PFQVRL
-366 CFHIFVVVVGVL
+366 CFHIFVVIVGVM

-402 VLLDWF
+402 VLMDWF
-408 RKPHRQYGT
+408 RKPHRNYGT
-417 TYRLLNLIVA
+417 TYRLLNMIVG
-427 LQILVVI
+427 LQILIVI
-434 ASRGDVFILGEAY
+434 LSRGDVFLLGEAY

-485 IEIPVGLVLVT
+485 TEIPVGLALVT

-524 FAVLIFSERIIAAR
+524 FAVLIFSERIIAA
-538 KSSETKDLEK
+538 KKLSESKDLEK
-548 FLLEDKSSITKEIV
+548 FLLEDKDSITREAV
-562 GVRPGNILVAVRNY
+562 DVRPGNILVAVRNY

-584 VLKKANIRHHDIVVL
+584 ILKKANTRHQDIVVL
-599 TGRRMRGVREDQGS
+599 TGRRMRGVRHDQGP

-621 NYEQKLFSMAVSMA
+621 NFEKKLFSMVVSMA

-640 KMNMLVVPGNDIT
+640 KINMLVVPGNDIT

-661 QLKSSKVVAG
+661 QIKSSKVVAG

-731 DMWLKLSRE
+731 DMWLKLTRD
-740 KFGSELHHR
+740 KFGAELHHR
-749 DVVGVA
+749 DIVSVA
-755 LKRLDRDLADPSKE
+755 LKRLDEDLADPKTE
-769 KEVLQDFHAE
+769 QEVLNDFTVE
-779 LASEQHKRDSFSHG
+779 LKSEQHKRESAGHGSH
-793 TQEK
+793 EKGPKRETEL

>member
-1 MRRGLAFLLE
+1 
-11 TSNEGKYC
+11 
-19 ESQHEQ
+19 
-25 SKSARIL
+25 
-32 LLFRRQ
+32 
-38 KGSAVNTLMKQLEG
+38 MKQFPEH
-52 RSGSRVVVAT
+52 SHSRIVVAT

-94 NAIGK
+94 QAIGK

-136 EAMGPTA
+136 EAMGRTT

-166 GHYLVGLLNELTQLI
+166 GHYLVGLLNDLAVFAGVHI
-181 GLNVALPRDAGAAF
+181 VIPRNIGAAG
-195 FAILFIL
+195 FAILVIL
-202 YFWRLNLVGIE
+202 YFWRQNLIGIE
-213 ESSSKALSIMKITSV
+213 ESSSKALSIMK
-228 MVALLLVWGLL
+228 VALVMLVALLVWGAITLMMRKWQL
-239 TIILRG
+239 APLPSLKTM
-245 GQATPMPNAR
+245 T
-255 NMIFGEDSLGWLKE
+255 FSEDALGWLKD
-269 TAFPAIPIVLF
+269 TTLPAIPLVALF
-280 FIGFGHSILAMSGEE
+280 LGFGHSILALSGEE

-311 LKKAAIAIF
+311 LKKAAVAIF
-320 IFSLLFTCLVS
+320 IFSLLLTSLVA
-331 FLGIALIPDSERPQ
+331 FLGVGLIPDETRPN
-345 YFDNLIGGIAMYLAG
+345 YNENLIGGIAMHLVG

-366 CFHIFVVVVGVL
+366 CFHIFVVIVGVL

-402 VLLDWF
+402 VLVDWF
-408 RKPHRQYGT
+408 RKPHREYGT
-417 TYRLLNLIVA
+417 TYRLLSMIVV
-427 LQILVVI
+427 LQILIVI
-434 ASRGDVFILGEAY
+434 LSRGDVFILGEAY

-461 TLILRFKRPQE
+461 TLILRFKHPEGRDW
-472 REWKVP
+472 RVP
-478 LNFRFRG
+478 LNFKIRG
-485 IEIPVGLVLVT
+485 VEIPVGLALVT
-496 LTLFAT
+496 LILFGT
-502 AIANLLTKKV
+502 AVTNLVTKKI

-518 FFTAGL
+518 LFTAAL
-524 FAVLIFSERIIAAR
+524 FVVLMISERII
-538 KSSETKDLEK
+538 KSKKLNESKDLEK
-548 FLLEDKSSITKEIV
+548 FLLEDKTDIDKEAV
-562 GVRPGNILVAVRNY
+562 GVRQGNILIAIRNY

-584 VLKKANIRHHDIVVL
+584 VLNKANTRHHDIVVL
-599 TGRRMRGVREDQGS
+599 TGRRMRGVDQEQGN
-613 LTSDQIFM
+613 LTRDQIFM
-621 NYEQKLFSMAVSMA
+621 NYEQKLFSLAVSMA

-640 KMNMLVVPGNDIT
+640 KITMLVVPGNDIT
-653 DIIIRSAL
+653 EIIIRSAL

-671 VSNRMSMEE
+671 VSNRMSMDE

-699 TLELIDRQMKS
+699 TLELIDRQGQS

-731 DMWLKLSRE
+731 ELWLRLTRD

-749 DVVGVA
+749 DIVSVA
-755 LKRLDRDLADPSKE
+755 LLRLERDLTNPDKE
-769 KEVLQDFHAE
+769 SNVMHDFSAE
-779 LASEQHKRDSFSHG
+779 LHSEHHKRESESNSDH
-793 TQEK
+793 

>member
-1 MRRGLAFLLE
+1 
-11 TSNEGKYC
+11 
-19 ESQHEQ
+19 
-25 SKSARIL
+25 
-32 LLFRRQ
+32 
-38 KGSAVNTLMKQLEG
+38 MKQSLDCAH
-52 RSGSRVVVAT
+52 SRVVVAT
-62 TAMLSFISFWRAAA
+62 TAMLSFISFWRAAS

-94 NAIGK
+94 QAIGK

-136 EAMGPTA
+136 EAMGRTT

-166 GHYLVGLLNELTQLI
+166 GHYLIGLLNDLAVFTGVPI
-181 GLNVALPRDAGAAF
+181 TIPRNIGAAG
-195 FAILFIL
+195 FAILVIL
-202 YFWRLNLVGIE
+202 YFWRMNIIGIE
-213 ESSSKALSIMKITSV
+213 ESSSKALSIMKVATVMLVALLGWGFITLLMRGGQLAPLPNLKNMAFDNEAIGWLKGSTLTAIP
-228 MVALLLVWGLL
+228 MVAL
-239 TIILRG
+239 
-245 GQATPMPNAR
+245 
-255 NMIFGEDSLGWLKE
+255 
-269 TAFPAIPIVLF
+269 
-280 FIGFGHSILAMSGEE
+280 FIGFGHSILALSGEE

-320 IFSLLFTCLVS
+320 VFSLILTSLVS
-331 FLGIALIPDSERPQ
+331 FLGIGLIPDSIRSQ
-345 YFDNLIGGIAMYLAG
+345 YNDNLIGGIAMHLVG

-366 CFHIFVVVVGVL
+366 CFHIFVVIVGVL

-402 VLLDWF
+402 VLVDWF
-408 RKPHRQYGT
+408 RKPHREYGT
-417 TYRLLNLIVA
+417 TYRLLNMIVG
-427 LQILVVI
+427 LQILVI
-434 ASRGDVFILGEAY
+434 IISRGDVFLLGEAY

-461 TLILRFKRPQE
+461 TLILRFKQPQG

-478 LNFRFRG
+478 LNFHFRG
-485 IEIPVGLVLVT
+485 VEIPVGLTLVT

-524 FAVLIFSERIIAAR
+524 FAVLIFSERIIKSR
-538 KSSETKDLEK
+538 KLSETKDLEK
-548 FLLEDKSSITKEIV
+548 FLLEDKADITKDVV

-584 VLKKANIRHHDIVVL
+584 VLKKANTRHQDIVVL
-599 TGRRMRGVREDQGS
+599 TGRRMRGIHQDQGP
-613 LTSDQIFM
+613 LTRDQIFM
-621 NYEQKLFSMAVSMA
+621 NHEQKLFSIVVSMA

-640 KMNMLVVPGNDIT
+640 KINMVVVPGNEIT
-653 DIIIRSAL
+653 DVIIRSAL

-671 VSNRMSMEE
+671 ISNRMTREE
-680 QARRLGEAWEAAG
+680 QARRLGEAWESAG
-693 PHSRGL
+693 LYNRGL
-699 TLELIDRQMKS
+699 TLELIDRQRKS
-710 HFFDIGPH
+710 YFFDIGPH

-731 DMWLKLSRE
+731 ELWLKLTRD

-749 DVVGVA
+749 DIVGVA
-755 LKRLDRDLADPSKE
+755 LQRLDRDLIDPTKE
-769 KEVLQDFHAE
+769 EDVLHDFNVE
-779 LASEQHKRDSFSHG
+779 LHSEQHKRESGSFGHRSEQAKG
-793 TQEK
+793 PES